1 MTGKKSA
8 VIIGAGIGGIATA
21 VYLAKNGYDVEV
33 FEKNS
38 SAGGRCGQ
46 MIRDGHRFDLGAT
59 MLLMPGIYKDVF
71 QSLGIPIFENGDI
84 KPLEDLYKIYF
95 DNNEVI
101 TFSTDENKMK
111 AQLEK
116 IEPGSFK
123 KSQKYVSDG
132 YEIFQIGINKLIG
145 RNFYN
150 IFQFANFKNAGM
162 LIKLKTYI
170 SNYRYV
176 RKFFNHPHLQ
186 MAYTFQNIYVGQS
199 PFNSPAL
206 FSMVPAAEL
215 TEGSFFP
222 KGGMFSIV
230 EKLLSAANSEGVR
243 FHFNKPVKNIRVNGK
258 RAESIILDDGSELKA
273 DIIVANAD
281 LPYVY
286 RKLLPDRGKSK
297 RLDRMKYSCS
307 AICFHWGLDKV
318 YPQLGHHSV
327 FLSDGFRDGLDR
339 IFKDKSVSDHPSF
352 YVHAPARTDPSAA
365 PLNND
370 TLSFIV
376 GAGHVDKKKKQDWDD
391 LKKKTRSA
399 VIQRLKQLG
408 LDDIEDHIKFEICLT
423 PENWESVC
431 NISRGSVFGSLAH
444 NIFQMGYFRPHNRH
458 IRYRNLFFV
467 GGSTHPGN
475 GIPNVLISAKLTVER
490 ILDKQYN

>member
-1 MTGKKSA
+1 MTGEKSA

-21 VYLAKNGYDVEV
+21 IYLAKKGYIVSV

-38 SAGGRCGQ
+38 TPGGRCGQ
-46 MIRDGHRFDLGAT
+46 LIRDGHRFDLGAT
-59 MLLMPGIYKDVF
+59 MLMMPDIYRDIF
-71 QSLGIPIFENGDI
+71 ESLGIPLFENNEI
-84 KPLEDLYKIYF
+84 KPLDDLYKIYF
-95 DNNEVI
+95 DNNDVLAF
-101 TFSTDENKMK
+101 TTDKERMK
-111 AQLEK
+111 LQHEK
-116 IEPGSFK
+116 IEQGSFA
-123 KSQKYVSDG
+123 KSQKYVTAG

-145 RNFYN
+145 RNFDN
-150 IFQFANFKNAGM
+150 IFQFANFRNIGM

-170 SNYRYV
+170 SNWRYV
-176 RKFFNHPHLQ
+176 KKFFHDPHLR

-222 KGGMFSIV
+222 KGGMYTIV
-230 EKLLSAANSEGVR
+230 ENLLSEAYASGVR
-243 FHFNKPVKNIRVNGK
+243 FHYNMPVNKIRVKGK
-258 RAESIILDDGSELKA
+258 MAESIILENGTVINA
-273 DIIVANAD
+273 DVIVANAD

-286 RKLLPDRGKSK
+286 RKLLPDRGKSR

-327 FLSDGFRDGLDR
+327 FLSDGFREGLDR
-339 IFKDKSVSDHPSF
+339 IFKDKSISDHPSF
-352 YVHAPARTDPSAA
+352 YIHAPVRTDPEAA
-365 PLNND
+365 PVGHD

-376 GAGHVDKKKKQDWDD
+376 GSGHVDKMKKQDWDD
-391 LKKKTRSA
+391 LKKKTHNA
-399 VIQRLKQLG
+399 VVQRLKQLG
-408 LDDIEDHIKFEICLT
+408 MEDIEEHIKFEICYT
-423 PENWESVC
+423 PESWESAF

-444 NIFQMGYFRPHNRH
+444 NLLQMAYFRPHNQH
-458 IRYRNLFFV
+458 SHYKNLFFV

-475 GIPNVLISAKLTVER
+475 GIPNVLLSAKLTAER
-490 ILDKQYN
+490 ILKN